1 MPDSILRT
9 VLWGDI
15 ILWLRSHALISGA
28 GTVLPQ
34 LRLPPFSA

>member
-15 ILWLRSHALISGA
+15 ILWLRSHALISSA